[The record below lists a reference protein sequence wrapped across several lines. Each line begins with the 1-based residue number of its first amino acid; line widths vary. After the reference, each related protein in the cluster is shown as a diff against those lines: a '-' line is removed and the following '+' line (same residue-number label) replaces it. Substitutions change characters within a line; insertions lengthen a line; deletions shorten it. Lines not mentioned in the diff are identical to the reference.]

1 LLSILNFREPR
12 KVHERPNKK
21 IWGTAD
27 LSQAASEMTLV
38 NSDEPRRDQDCRA

>member
-1 LLSILNFREPR
+1 VSRPKFTSA
-12 KVHERPNKK
+12 PNKK